1 MAVIPVKVDQENA
14 NKIDMLVRLG
24 VFKNRSEAIRWA
36 LREGLEKKIESI
48 PMLDL
53 SGADPVVE
61 LMLKLASRG
70 ADVVRITSKKT
81 AAEMVSEGRQ
91 RL

>member
-1 MAVIPVKVDQENA
+1 
-14 NKIDMLVRLG
+14 
-24 VFKNRSEAIRWA
+24 
-36 LREGLEKKIESI
+36 
-48 PMLDL
+48 MLDL
-53 SGADPVVE
+53 SGTDPVVE